1 MHAEVAVCTGCGTQ
15 LASALKSCPGCGVLL
30 HRAEL
35 ETLRQRAEAH
45 RAAGSLSLALAD
57 LRKMLELLPKG
68 SKQHQAIEQQVAAL
82 SSSVDGEARSAPLEG
97 PAAAPR
103 WLAGLGGVGLLL
115 WKFKWLLVVVLGKA
129 KFLLLGLT
137 KAKTLLTMLLSLGAY
152 WAIWGWRFALGVVLS
167 MYAHEMGHVAALS
180 RFGIRASAPMFV
192 PGLGALVR
200 LEQRLTSPIEE
211 ARVGLAGPVYGSA
224 AAVACF
230 ALYQAFDAPLFG
242 ALAGFGAWL
251 NLFNLLP
258 VWQLDGSRAFA
269 ALSSRQRLAC
279 ASVSLL
285 CALWSG
291 DVILFAIAGLSLL
304 RSFKPSTEN
313 TTGDAATMF
322 EFGFLLVLLT
332 ALLVATRSVRELH

>member
-1 MHAEVAVCTGCGTQ
+1 MDVEGSVCVDCGTQ
-15 LASALKSCPGCGVLL
+15 LASALKSCPGCGLLL

-35 ETLRQRAEAH
+35 EALRRSAENH
-45 RAAGSLSLALAD
+45 RAAGAPGLALAD
-57 LRKMLELLPKG
+57 LRKMLELLPAG
-68 SKQHQAIEQQVAAL
+68 SSQHAAIGKQLAAL
-82 SSSVDGEARSAPLEG
+82 STQVDQRTAAAPAPSAAP
-97 PAAAPR
+97 APR

-115 WKFKWLLVVVLGKA
+115 WKFKWLLVALLSKG

-137 KAKTLLTMLLSLGAY
+137 KAQTLLTMLLSLGAY

-180 RFGIRASAPMFV
+180 RFGVRASAPMFV

-211 ARVGLAGPVYGSA
+211 ARVGLAGPVYGTA
-224 AAVACF
+224 AALGCF
-230 ALYQAFDAPLFG
+230 AVYRAFDAPLFG

-251 NLFNLLP
+251 NLFNLVP

-269 ALSSRQRLAC
+269 ALSNRQRMIAGAL
-279 ASVSLL
+279 SLS

-291 DVILFAIAGLSLL
+291 DGILYVIAGLAFARAFKARAQEPTADRATLL
-304 RSFKPSTEN
+304 QF
-313 TTGDAATMF
+313 AL
-322 EFGFLLVLLT
+322 LLVLLS
-332 ALLVATRSVRELH
+332 ALLVATQAARALR